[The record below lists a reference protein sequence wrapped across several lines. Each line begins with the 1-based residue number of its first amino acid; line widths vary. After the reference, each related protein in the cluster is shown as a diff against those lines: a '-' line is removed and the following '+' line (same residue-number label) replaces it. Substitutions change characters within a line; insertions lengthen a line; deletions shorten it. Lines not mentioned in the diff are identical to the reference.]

1 MVPQTQTP
9 FGRRELRIPRS
20 FREHM
25 GHVVGACFLALIVV
39 FFSTLAVSHL
49 RNFASTSVFV
59 LVAAALWLLLVA
71 LGVGTSLV
79 ETGGIGAFVTVIL
92 GAFSRN
98 QFVDVIAQA
107 SGRRILRHGFR
118 LLGLLPL
125 YYRTVPLDRITH
137 LEWSAGQATS
147 LAGRDMNDW
156 NVTIWYKP
164 EPPVKV
170 RYPGGCRPE
179 EDLFIVGLCGA
190 KNSTAAFGRDFV
202 EFLVVAGL
210 PMMQGENDCSFVPC
224 EENGKTSSIKASNT
238 SK

>member
-25 GHVVGACFLALIVV
+25 GYVVGTCLLALIVV
-39 FFSTLAVSHL
+39 FFSALAVSHL
-49 RNFASTSVFV
+49 RNFASTSAFV

-79 ETGGIGAFVTVIL
+79 ETGGIGAFVTAIL

-107 SGRRILRHGFR
+107 SGRRILRHGFK
-118 LLGLLPL
+118 LLGLPL
-125 YYRTVPLDRITH
+125 YYRIVPLDRIT
-137 LEWSAGQATS
+137 LLKWSAGQATS

-170 RYPGGCRPE
+170 RYPVGCRPE

-224 EENGKTSSIKASNT
+224 EENGKTSSIKTLDRSG
-238 SK
+238 